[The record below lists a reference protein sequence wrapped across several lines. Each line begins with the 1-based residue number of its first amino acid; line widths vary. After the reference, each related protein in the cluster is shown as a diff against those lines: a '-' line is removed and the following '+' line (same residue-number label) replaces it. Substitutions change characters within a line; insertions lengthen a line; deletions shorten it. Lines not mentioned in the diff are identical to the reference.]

1 MLSIPRTLVPYF
13 TKMFTIFAVHLHISN
28 FIVKTLVG
36 VASERPYSGYSNML
50 WCCHHVLLCVE
61 FNWFIT
67 RIDYFTGI
75 THSMEMGEVKCKGGL
90 HGPNCC

>member
-1 MLSIPRTLVPYF
+1 VLSIPRTLVPYF

-61 FNWFIT
+61 FNWFIYT
-67 RIDYFTGI
+67 NRLFYWHYTF
-75 THSMEMGEVKCKGGL
+75 
-90 HGPNCC
+90 HGDGRGKM